1 MLPFGSYITQ
11 IPLILFST
19 IYLLYFGAFAL
30 NRIRN
35 KEAVDEKTT
44 SEKKDI
50 RVDNHIENSFNYF
63 DYPCVNNLTAERQT
77 EPPEVYRITEII
89 TVFIPEDPPAIPQRK
104 FNIFSRPP
112 PESLA

>member
-30 NRIRN
+30 SRIRN

-63 DYPCVNNLTAERQT
+63 DYPCDNNLTAESQT

-89 TVFIPEDPPAIPQRK
+89 TVFIPEDPPAISQRK